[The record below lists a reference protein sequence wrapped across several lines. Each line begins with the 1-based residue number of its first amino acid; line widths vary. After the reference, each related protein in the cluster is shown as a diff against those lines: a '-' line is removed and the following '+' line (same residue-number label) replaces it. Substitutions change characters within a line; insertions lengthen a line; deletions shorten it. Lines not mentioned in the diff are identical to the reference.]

1 MSTKER
7 LRRIRFALVPLG
19 RPIDVSARPL
29 DFENRFPR
37 LRKKRREKGRGRERP
52 TTRFARSNL
61 KVEEI
66 RHFRCRLYRNR
77 IKLYNGITSTCLRL
91 AAIR

>member
-19 RPIDVSARPL
+19 RPIDVSERPL

-37 LRKKRREKGRGRERP
+37 LRKKRKRER
-52 TTRFARSNL
+52 AANDSVRSIEPESGGNSSL
-61 KVEEI
+61 SMPP
-66 RHFRCRLYRNR
+66 LP
-77 IKLYNGITSTCLRL
+77 
-91 AAIR
+91 